1 MLNDLSFEEV
11 LCRICSKVEMQAITE
26 LVCQHPERIN
36 EVWALAN
43 SSIPNAWR
51 AAWALA
57 HINEKNSQ
65 LLIPYLAEIA
75 DIVTTTK
82 NLSIK
87 RELLKILILH
97 PLPDEPS
104 GVLLD
109 SCFETVTSNLVPVGL
124 RMYAMSMVAKYC
136 DKYPELIPEFVA
148 VLETI
153 LAEPPSVGMKGW
165 ASRLVQQLSQNK
177 KLNGNRRKRL

>member
-1 MLNDLSFEEV
+1 MPNNLSFEEV
-11 LCRICSKVEMQAITE
+11 LCRTCNKVELQAITE
-26 LVCQHPERIN
+26 VVCQHPERID
-36 EVWALAN
+36 ELWVLAN
-43 SSIPNAWR
+43 STIPNAWR

-57 HINEKNSQ
+57 HINERNRQ
-65 LLIPYLAEIA
+65 LLTPYLAEIA

-104 GVLLD
+104 GTLLD
-109 SCFETVTSNLVPVGL
+109 DCFGTVTSNSIPVGV
-124 RMYAMSMVAKYC
+124 RMYAMSMVAKYY
-136 DKYPELIPEFVA
+136 DRYPELTPEFLA
-148 VLETI
+148 ILEDI

-165 ASRLVQQLSQNK
+165 AKRLTQQLSQNQK
-177 KLNGNRRKRL
+177 

>member
-1 MLNDLSFEEV
+1 MPNNLSFEEV
-11 LCRICSKVEMQAITE
+11 LGRTCSKVEMQAITE
-26 LVCQHPERIN
+26 VVCQHPDRID
-36 EVWALAN
+36 ELWTLAN

-65 LLIPYLAEIA
+65 LLTPYLAEIA

-87 RELLKILILH
+87 RELLKVLNLH

-109 SCFETVTSNLVPVGL
+109 DCFETITSNLVPVGL

-136 DKYPELIPEFVA
+136 ERYPELTPEFLA

-153 LAEPPSVGMKGW
+153 LAEPPSIGMKGW
-165 ASRLVQQLSQNK
+165 AKRLIQQLTYNK
-177 KLNGNRRKRL
+177 K

>member
-1 MLNDLSFEEV
+1 MLKDLSFEEV
-11 LCRICSKVEMQAITE
+11 LSRTCSKVEMQAITE
-26 LVCQHPERIN
+26 VVCQQPERID
-36 EVWALAN
+36 ELWTLAN

-65 LLIPYLAEIA
+65 LFIPYLGEIA

-87 RELLKILILH
+87 RELLKILIFH

-109 SCFETVTSNLVPVGL
+109 DCFETITSNFFPVGL

-136 DKYPELIPEFVA
+136 ERYPELTPEFLA

-165 ASRLVQQLSQNK
+165 AKRLIQQLTYNK
-177 KLNGNRRKRL
+177 K

>member
-1 MLNDLSFEEV
+1 MPNNLSFEEV
-11 LCRICSKVEMQAITE
+11 LGRTCSKVEMQAITE
-26 LVCQHPERIN
+26 VVCQQPERID

-65 LLIPYLAEIA
+65 LLTPYLAEIA

-87 RELLKILILH
+87 RELLKVLLLH

-109 SCFETVTSNLVPVGL
+109 NCFETATSNLVPVGL

-136 DKYPELIPEFVA
+136 ERYPELTPEFLA
-148 VLETI
+148 VLDTI
-153 LAEPPSVGMKGW
+153 VAEPPSVGMKGW
-165 ASRLVQQLSQNK
+165 ANRLIQQFTY
-177 KLNGNRRKRL
+177 NRK